1 MWDAFKEGIFQFLVL
16 IEGYA
21 GDWGLAIIIL
31 TIIFRLAVW
40 PLTVKQTRS
49 AVEMQRVQPLV
60 KEIQNKYADDK
71 EKQQEELLKFY
82 QEHKVNPFGGCLPMI
97 LQMPIFIALYQV
109 LGGTPKEPGLM
120 GQYFA
125 DNGIAGHLYGLVPN
139 LLTTPKAGFE
149 EGLLTAVP
157 YVILLLLFGLSI
169 WLPQALM
176 PGEKSQKMIGLYMGV
191 FMLVVGWSV
200 PAGVL
205 LYWDVSA
212 LVGLGQ
218 QRLTQRALKKAHEAE
233 SDEIVIENPQAKSS
247 KAKGPKATLPKGKSG
262 KSSK

>member
-1 MWDAFKEGIFQFLVL
+1 MWDAVKEGIFQFLVL
-16 IEGYA
+16 IESFA
-21 GDWGLAIIIL
+21 GDWGLAIVIL
-31 TIIFRLAVW
+31 TAIFRLVVW
-40 PLTVKQTRS
+40 PLTIKQTKS
-49 AVEMQRVQPLV
+49 ALEMQKFQPRI

-109 LGGTPKEPGLM
+109 LGGTPKVPGLM

-125 DNGIAGHLYGLVPN
+125 DNGIVGTFYGLIPN
-139 LLTTPKAGFE
+139 LLVTPKAGFAD
-149 EGLLTAVP
+149 GALVAIP
-157 YVILLLLFGLSI
+157 YVILLVLFGLSI

-191 FMLVVGWSV
+191 FMLFVGWSV

-212 LVGLGQ
+212 LVGLAQ
-218 QRLTQRALKKAHEAE
+218 QRLTQRALRLADENAAG
-233 SDEIVIENPQAKSS
+233 EIVVDTPEVTSKKS
-247 KAKGPKATLPKGKSG
+247 KKTKGKGSN
-262 KSSK
+262 

>member
-16 IEGYA
+16 IEGFA
-21 GDWGLAIIIL
+21 GDWGLAIVIL

-49 AVEMQRVQPLV
+49 AIEMQRVQPLV
-60 KEIQNKYADDK
+60 KEIQKKYADNP

-109 LGGTPKEPGLM
+109 LGGSPGKPGLM

-125 DNGIAGHLYGLVPN
+125 DKGIAGSFFGLVPN
-139 LLTTPKAGFE
+139 LLTTPKASFE
-149 EGLLTAVP
+149 EGVLIALP
-157 YVILLLLFGLSI
+157 YIILLVLFGLSI

-176 PGEKSQKMIGLYMGV
+176 PGERSQKMIGLYMGV
-191 FMLVVGWSV
+191 FMLFVGWSV

-212 LVGLGQ
+212 IVGLGQ
-218 QRLTQRALKKAHEAE
+218 QRLTQRALKKAHAEA
-233 SDEIVIENPQAKSS
+233 STEIVVEDPQVKSS
-247 KAKGPKATLPKGKSG
+247 KKKSG
-262 KSSK
+262 KTAK